1 MERRGTDAVEKR
13 EVLMTVTRAKLVD
26 TVTEETHLKKREIAL
41 AARVLLEA
49 IRDALAEGK
58 NIELRGFGR
67 FKVKNRR
74 PRMARNPR
82 TGDAV
87 RIGNHRAPVF
97 EPSVF
102 LVEKINRLLRRGK

>member
-1 MERRGTDAVEKR
+1 
-13 EVLMTVTRAKLVD
+13 MTVTRAMLVD
-26 TVTEETHLKKREIAL
+26 IVTEATHLRKREVAL
-41 AARVLLEA
+41 TSKVLLEA
-49 IRDALAEGK
+49 IRDALADGN

-67 FKVKNRR
+67 FKVKQRR

-87 RIGNHRAPVF
+87 RIGNHKAPVF

-102 LVEKINRLLRRGK
+102 LVRRVNQRQKRSK